1 MRNRAGMMLL
11 IMALLTLLLAGC
23 GKESN
28 TNTKDAVAGEEG
40 TTETGD
46 GKLPPYEVKLV
57 FYGPAQKDLELVEQ
71 EMSKITL
78 EKINATVKLERI
90 EPAAW
95 DQQTILMLTG
105 NEQVDLI
112 VTGGTDFSRQ
122 VAQGQ
127 LLPLDDLLQ
136 KHGQDITKAFQPEIL
151 EATKVD
157 GKIYAIPSIRDFA
170 SNTTVMMRKDL
181 LDKYHLDASN
191 VKTLDDLDPILET
204 IHKNEPN
211 ITPLGKPG
219 ASASIVDRVLEN
231 SWDILGDYIGVLD
244 NLDELKVVNLFETP
258 EYEKLVKTARRWYEA
273 GYISKDAATSKET
286 AVDLIKANVGFGVIQ
301 KGKPGVLAQTEQRV
315 STKLEMINLG
325 KQITSTT
332 NITAIMLGI
341 PANSKDPERAMMFLN
356 LLNSDRD
363 LINLIDWGIE
373 GKHYVKIGEKQID
386 FPPGVDASNSGYNMR
401 QGWMFGNQLL
411 SHTWVTDNPDLWEEM
426 DRYNRESKKSA
437 ALGFTYNPSPVKT
450 ELAAITNVVRQFQSG
465 LENGALDPEVNLPK
479 FNAALRAAGIDKVI
493 AEKQKQLDEWAAK
506 NNKSG
511 S

>member
-1 MRNRAGMMLL
+1 MRNRVGIMLL
-11 IMALLTLLLAGC
+11 AMTLLTLLLAGC
-23 GKESN
+23 SKESN
-28 TNTKDAVAGEEG
+28 PTAPVVDEGKG
-40 TTETGD
+40 TTETSSS
-46 GKLPPYEVKLV
+46 KLPPYEVKLV

-136 KHGQDITKAFQPEIL
+136 SHGQEIISAFQPEIL

-157 GKIYAIPSIRDFA
+157 GKTYAIPSIRDFA
-170 SNTTVMMRKDL
+170 SNTNIMMRKDL
-181 LDKYHLDASN
+181 LEKYNLDAST
-191 VKTLDDLDPILET
+191 VKTLDDLDPIFET
-204 IHKNEPN
+204 IRKNEPN
-211 ITPLGKPG
+211 VTPLGKPS
-219 ASASIVDRVLEN
+219 ASAPIMNRILESN
-231 SWDILGDYIGVLD
+231 WDILGDYIGVLE
-244 NLDELKVVNLFETP
+244 NLDDLKVVNLFETP
-258 EYEKLVKTARRWYEA
+258 EYEELVKTARRWYEA

-286 AVDLIKANVGFGVIQ
+286 AVDLIKANIGFGVIQ
-301 KGKPGVLAQTEQRV
+301 KGKPGALAQTEQRV
-315 STKLEMINLG
+315 NTKLEMINLG

-341 PANSKDPERAMMFLN
+341 PTNSKDPERAMMFLN
-356 LLNSDRD
+356 LLNSDRN

-373 GKHYVKIGEKQID
+373 GKHYVKVGEKSID
-386 FPPGVDASNSGYNMR
+386 FPPGIDATSSGYNLR

-411 SHTWVTDNPDLWEEM
+411 SHTWVTDNPDLWGEM
-426 DRYNRESKKSA
+426 DQYNRESKKSA
-437 ALGFTYNPSPVKT
+437 ALGFSYNPSRVKT

-493 AEKQKQLDEWAAK
+493 AEKQKQLNEWAEK
-506 NNKSG
+506 NNKAG